1 MNTFANA
8 WDTLTF
14 IIPHMFRYEVQLML
28 FLAAVASW
36 QLSMVLAKHN
46 GRMREEQL
54 ARRIAYGLVMTMV
67 IIFTLGKLWS

>member
-46 GRMREEQL
+46 GRMREERL
-54 ARRIAYGLVMTMV
+54 ARRICQGLFMFMA
-67 IIFTLGKLWS
+67 ILYILGKLWS